1 MTKVLGVD
9 PGLGA
14 TGFSLLKQAKKKTSL
29 IAYGLIKPPI
39 KSTIERRLSYL
50 FIEMSKVID
59 KFTPSTLAIEDAFY
73 SKNVKS
79 AMRLGQARGVII
91 LAAAQAN
98 IDVFEYAPRKVKQ
111 SVCGN
116 GAASKEQIQFMVMNI
131 LNLKKKP
138 KSLDISDAMAVGICY
153 LNQFRIK

>member
-98 IDVFEYAPRKVKQ
+98 IDVFEYAPRKVNQ
-111 SVCGN
+111 PYV
-116 GAASKEQIQFMVMNI
+116 EMVLRQKNNSI
-131 LNLKKKP
+131 YGDEHFKSQKKTKV
-138 KSLDISDAMAVGICY
+138 S
-153 LNQFRIK
+153 